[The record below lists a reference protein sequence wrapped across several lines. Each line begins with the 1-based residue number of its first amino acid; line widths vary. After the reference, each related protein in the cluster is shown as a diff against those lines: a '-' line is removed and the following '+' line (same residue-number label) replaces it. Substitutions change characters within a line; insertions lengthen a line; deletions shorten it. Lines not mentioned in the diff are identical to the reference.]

1 MLWSAYSQSQA
12 SKPCPRRQ
20 LLLFPTW
27 AFCIMLLSNINPL
40 AERCAPASQPTDD
53 STRAPSLALQ
63 LRTQAIALTPLQVVL
78 NVGGSRFT
86 TTITTLRN
94 APSPSL
100 FAAMFSGR
108 HKLKQDADGS
118 IFIDRDGRHFADV
131 LNYLRDGQVRSGA
144 VGSG

>member
-1 MLWSAYSQSQA
+1 M
-12 SKPCPRRQ
+12 
-20 LLLFPTW
+20 
-27 AFCIMLLSNINPL
+27 
-40 AERCAPASQPTDD
+40 
-53 STRAPSLALQ
+53 
-63 LRTQAIALTPLQVVL
+63 L

-108 HKLKQDADGS
+108 HKLKQDADSS

-131 LNYLRDGQVRSGA
+131 LNYLRDGQVRAWEGGKGVA
-144 VGSG
+144 VAGLVARAGWQHVCDWDRCYFADMLNYLRDGQARLWAGGVG